1 MKYIGGKPCAGSRRP
16 STDDDLL
23 TFSFWKDPT
32 TVKNYALG
40 QVGDIELKQL
50 RIFKSVVDN
59 GGFSAAETELN
70 ISRSTISIHIS
81 NLESRLNLTLCRRG
95 RGGFALTKEGSV
107 VYDMT
112 RKLLASLDEFRNVVN
127 EMSQSPAGNLRILVS
142 DGTSLDP
149 RARFPE
155 MISEFFTRAPEITL
169 QSEVASM
176 AEIEKRL
183 LNDEID
189 IGLIPYHRKIA
200 GLEYYHLYSD
210 VCRLYC
216 SRANPL
222 FDLPAEEISDEAIN
236 QLTAIQPGLKP
247 NEEASEQLSS
257 MSLQGTAYFYETR
270 LAMILSGKFIAFL
283 PENYARPYV
292 ETGQLKQVGAD
303 ERSYSLGTAV
313 VIRKRAQQNK
323 PTALFQDIIRHIHP
337 QTGDMGND

>member
-1 MKYIGGKPCAGSRRP
+1 
-16 STDDDLL
+16 L
-23 TFSFWKDPT
+23 
-32 TVKNYALG
+32 KNYALG

-95 RGGFALTKEGSV
+95 RGGFALTGEGSV
-107 VYDMT
+107 VYEMT
-112 RKLLASLDEFRNVVN
+112 TRLLDSLDEFRQVVN

-149 RARFPE
+149 RSKFPE
-155 MISEFFTRAPEITL
+155 MISRFFVEAPDIAL

-183 LNDEID
+183 LNDEVD
-189 IGLIPYHRKIA
+189 VGLIPYHRQIP
-200 GLEYYHLYSD
+200 GLEYHHLYSD
-210 VCRLYC
+210 ICRLYC
-216 SRANPL
+216 GSANPL
-222 FDLPAEEISDEAIN
+222 FELSDDEITDEVIG
-236 QLTAIQPGLKP
+236 QFTAIQPGLKP
-247 NEEASEQLSS
+247 NDEATEQLSS

-292 ETGQLKQVGAD
+292 ESGQLKQVGG
-303 ERSYSLGTAV
+303 EGRCYNLGTAA
-313 VIRKRAQQNK
+313 VIRKRAQQSR
-323 PTALFQDIIRHIHP
+323 PVDIFHRILCQLHP
-337 QTGDMGND
+337 PAEG

>member
-1 MKYIGGKPCAGSRRP
+1 
-16 STDDDLL
+16 L
-23 TFSFWKDPT
+23 
-32 TVKNYALG
+32 KNYALG

-81 NLESRLNLTLCRRG
+81 NLESRLNLTLCLRG
-95 RGGFALTKEGSV
+95 RGGFSLTKEGAV
-107 VYDMT
+107 VYEMT
-112 RKLLASLDEFRNVVN
+112 SGLLASLDEFRQVVN

-155 MISEFFTRAPEITL
+155 MISQFFARAPDITL
-169 QSEVASM
+169 QSEVSSM

-189 IGLIPYHRKIA
+189 VGLIPYHRQIA
-200 GLEYYHLYSD
+200 GLEYHHLYSD
-210 VCRLYC
+210 ICRLYC
-216 SRANPL
+216 GNTNPL
-222 FDLPAEEISDEAIN
+222 FDLPDDEISDEVIN
-236 QLTAIQPGLKP
+236 QFTAIQPGLKP
-247 NEEASEQLSS
+247 NDEATEQLSS

-283 PENYARPYV
+283 PETYARPYLDS
-292 ETGQLKQVGAD
+292 GQLKQVGGY
-303 ERSYSLGTAV
+303 ERCYNLGTAA
-313 VIRKRAQQNK
+313 VIRKRAQQNR
-323 PTALFQDIIRHIHP
+323 PTEIFREIIRQTHP
-337 QTGDMGND
+337 QSAA